1 MNEKNDSEQKN
12 EPEASS
18 NFEIK
23 EDGPAK
29 YRALM
34 IKQQNMLMGVLG
46 GIAASVV
53 GNALWIG
60 VFLVGYKID
69 FLVVGVG
76 FFIGYGVKYLGKG
89 IEPKFGYVA
98 GIITLLSS
106 LSAYFILGCI
116 LFSKGKHISFFSVFT
131 YMNFR
136 TAFYL
141 LQGIIGPL
149 DILFCLGAIGTAY
162 YFSFKPIKEF

>member
-1 MNEKNDSEQKN
+1 MNEKNASEQKN
-12 EPEASS
+12 ESEAVSS
-18 NFEIK
+18 FEIK

-34 IKQQNMLMGVLG
+34 IKKQNVLMGVVG
-46 GIAASVV
+46 GIAASIV

-60 VFLVGYKID
+60 VFLLGYKID

-76 FFIGYGVKYLGKG
+76 FFIGYGVQYLGKG
-89 IEPKFGYVA
+89 IEKKFGYVA

-106 LSAYFILGCI
+106 LSAYFILGCL
-116 LFSKGKHISFFSVFT
+116 LFSKGKHIPFFSVFT

-136 TAFYL
+136 TALYL